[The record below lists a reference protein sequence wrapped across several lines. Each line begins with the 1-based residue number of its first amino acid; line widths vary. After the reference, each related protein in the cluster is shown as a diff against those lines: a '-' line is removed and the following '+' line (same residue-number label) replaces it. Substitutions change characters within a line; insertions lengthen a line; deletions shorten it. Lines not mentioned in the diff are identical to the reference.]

1 MANTRAW
8 HRCLKVLE
16 DLEFV
21 ASSADAALFQST
33 VDGETIWL
41 LVWVDDIL
49 VAAQGEERVAK
60 VKAHLTAKFDMRDL
74 GLATYFLGM
83 ELSPDRE
90 ARSLKLTQKKLTG
103 ELISRYGLANA
114 RARSVPQAAKE
125 KLRKEEEP
133 LDTVRFPYSECVGSL
148 LYLSMCTRPNIAQA
162 MGALARYMAAPTVAH

>member
-1 MANTRAW
+1 MAS
-8 HRCLKVLE
+8 
-16 DLEFV
+16 F
-21 ASSADAALFQST
+21 ADTALFRGT

-60 VKAHLTAKFDMRDL
+60 VKAHLTAKFDVRDL

-83 ELSPDRE
+83 ELSRDRE

-103 ELISRYGLANA
+103 ELISRYGLTDAH
-114 RARSVPQAAKE
+114 ARSVPQAVGE
-125 KLRKEEEP
+125 KLRKGGEP

-148 LYLSMCTRPNIAQA
+148 LYLSVCTCPDIVQA
-162 MGALARYMAAPTVAH
+162 VGALARYMAAPTVEH